1 MVSKILKLEKT
12 RLRKAVTMS
21 IPEYMLRQLDEY
33 RGDVSRSRYISR
45 IIEAHLH
52 MMNLHVDNE
61 FLTT

>member
-1 MVSKILKLEKT
+1 MKT
-12 RLRKAVTMS
+12 KHWRAVTIS
-21 IPEYMLRQLDEY
+21 ISDHLLDQLDEY

>member
-1 MVSKILKLEKT
+1 MSTKHW
-12 RLRKAVTMS
+12 RAVTIS
-21 IPEYMLRQLDEY
+21 ILDHLLDQLDEY